1 MHRLRGV
8 HPRVPGQRD
17 RARGRRA
24 GRAAA
29 HDRAECRA
37 GEELAEHHQAQGR
50 AAGRRR
56 LERQDRQARRTDQV
70 AAVTAPALAAPI
82 ETDAVVVGA
91 GPVGLFQVFELGLQ
105 GIHAHV
111 IDALPFPGGQCI
123 ELYPDKPIYD
133 IPATRVCTGRE
144 LVARLLDQIEPF
156 GAVFHLDQQVDRVQP
171 QPDGRF
177 LIDSSVGTRWL
188 AKTIVIAGGVGAFQ
202 PRRLKL
208 DGLAAFEGSQLR
220 YRVPEAAGLAGQRVL
235 IIGDADAALEC
246 AIGLASAGPR
256 QAASVTLMHRR
267 DEFKAAA
274 ATIEQLQQLRAA
286 GRVQFVAAQATAIEQ
301 AGGRLTALQ
310 VLGAEGTART
320 LPLDTLLVL
329 TGLSP
334 KLGPIADWGLA
345 LERKQLVVDTAT
357 LQTSTPGIYAVGDVN
372 TYPGKRKLIL
382 CGFHEATLAAFAAA
396 ERVFPGRPVHLEYT
410 TTSPRLHRALGVA
423 HRPEQ

>member
-1 MHRLRGV
+1 M
-8 HPRVPGQRD
+8 
-17 RARGRRA
+17 
-24 GRAAA
+24 
-29 HDRAECRA
+29 
-37 GEELAEHHQAQGR
+37 
-50 AAGRRR
+50 
-56 LERQDRQARRTDQV
+56 
-70 AAVTAPALAAPI
+70 TAPALAAPI

-105 GIHAHV
+105 GIRAHV

-144 LVARLLDQIEPF
+144 LVARLLQQIEPF
-156 GAVFHLDQQVDRVQP
+156 AAAFHLGQQVDRVQP

-177 LIDSSVGTRWL
+177 LVESSAGARWL
-188 AKTIVIAGGVGAFQ
+188 TKTIVIAGGVGSFQ

-208 DGLAAFEGSQLR
+208 DGLAAFEGTQLL
-220 YRVPEAAGLAGQRVL
+220 YRVPEAADFAGRRVL
-235 IIGDADAALEC
+235 IIGDADAALAC

-256 QAASVTLMHRR
+256 RAASVTLMHRR
-267 DEFKAAA
+267 EEFKAAA
-274 ATIEQLQQLRAA
+274 TTIAQLQQLRAS
-286 GRVQFVAAQATAIEQ
+286 GQVQFIAAQATGSEQ
-301 AGGRLTALQ
+301 TAGRLTALQ
-310 VLGAEGTART
+310 VLTAEGATIT

-357 LQTSTPGIYAVGDVN
+357 FETSTAGIFAVGDVN

-396 ERVFPGRPVHLEYT
+396 ARVFPGRTVHLEYT

-423 HRPEQ
+423 HPPEQ